1 MKRISLNK
9 VMAKLAEE
17 KQPQEINLSKI
28 DELKRLQQAMVKGE
42 PKNFARDAYD
52 SLSKLEQ
59 LYKENLADSAK
70 LESVFNEI
78 VRESRDL
85 GFDPSQMNWYSD
97 AEMMI
102 KERGNLSSQI
112 KAVQKALSLVNSL

>member
-1 MKRISLNK
+1 MNR
-9 VMAKLAEE
+9 VE
-17 KQPQEINLSKI
+17 KIWQQLSAQPQEINLSKI

>member
-1 MKRISLNK
+1 MQR
-9 VMAKLAEE
+9 VE
-17 KQPQEINLSKI
+17 KIWQELSAQPQEINLSKI

-59 LYKENLADSAK
+59 LYKENLSDSAK

-85 GFDPSQMNWYSD
+85 GFDPSQMKWYD
-97 AEMMI
+97 EAEMMI
-102 KERGNLSSQI
+102 KQRSEISSAI
-112 KAVQKALSLVNSL
+112 KAVQKALSLVESIPY

>member
-1 MKRISLNK
+1 MKRVEKIWQQLS
-9 VMAKLAEE
+9 AE
-17 KQPQEINLSKI
+17 PQEINLSKI
-28 DELKRLQQAMVKGE
+28 DELNRLRQAMVKGE